1 MMKKGEKK
9 HLSRNKCKSK
19 TMLSAKRL
27 LETNALPLLNTK
39 TIHSTDLSITTYDWI
54 TFQNPPRLENATV
67 KFHSFQR
74 GPK

>member
-1 MMKKGEKK
+1 
-9 HLSRNKCKSK
+9 
-19 TMLSAKRL
+19 MLSAKRL

-74 GPK
+74 GPKWVATTCQKSV